1 MNLAGESFLFETTM
15 EQSIREA
22 FTRWRGHSD
31 RVLVARAP
39 GRVNLIGDHTDY
51 NEGLVLPMILDKA
64 VYVAARPSTT
74 KSHHLRSENYR
85 QEISYSP
92 GGWPEVPDAHWACYV
107 AGMIRELPPP
117 NPVEILV
124 MGDVPWGAGLSSS
137 AALEMATG
145 LALETLRGPSM
156 DPLQLARIGQIV
168 EHRYVGVQCGIMD
181 QIASRVGRTGHVLF
195 LDCQTLEWEH
205 IPIPSHD
212 VQVVVM
218 DSRVKRQLA
227 GSKYNERR
235 SECQEALQ
243 CIQASDPGITSLRQ
257 VAPRHIHG
265 LTESVLQRRVR
276 HVLHENERV
285 RTACSAIAHSDWLQ
299 LGRILS
305 ASHASLRDDY
315 QVSCEELDFMVSCA
329 DSQDGVFGSRMMGGG
344 FGGCSIHLVL
354 SERAHSVIESVQRVY
369 EERFQ
374 LQLQAHVV
382 GKGLQACVQWL

>member
-1 MNLAGESFLFETTM
+1 M

-22 FTRWRGHSD
+22 FTRWRGHTD

-51 NEGLVLPMILDKA
+51 NQGFVLPMILDKA
-64 VYVAARPSTT
+64 VYVAARPSATE
-74 KSHHLRSENYR
+74 SHHLRSENYA
-85 QEISYSP
+85 EEVSYPP

-107 AGMIRELPPP
+107 AGMIQELPPP
-117 NPVEILV
+117 TPVEILV

-145 LALETLRGPSM
+145 LVLETLRGQPM
-156 DPLQLARIGQIV
+156 DPLTLARVGQIV

-181 QIASRVGRTGHVLF
+181 QIASRVGRADHVLF
-195 LDCQTLEWEH
+195 LDCQALQWEH

-243 CIQASDPGITSLRQ
+243 CIQASDPSVTSFRQ
-257 VAPRHIHG
+257 VDLQHIHD
-265 LTESVLQRRVR
+265 LAEPVLQRRVR
-276 HVLHENERV
+276 HILRENERV

-299 LGRILS
+299 LGRVLS

-315 QVSCEELDFMVSCA
+315 QVSCEELDFMVSHA
-329 DSQDGVFGSRMMGGG
+329 ESLEGVFGSRMMGGG
-344 FGGCSIHLVL
+344 FGGCSINLVQ
-354 SERAHSVIESVQRVY
+354 SERAHSVIESVQMIY
-369 EERFQ
+369 EQRFQ
-374 LQLQAHVV
+374 LQSQAHVV
-382 GKGLQACVQWL
+382 GKGLEASVQWV